1 LAIAAKQVKDM
12 TPENLEK
19 LKQLQQILTQIMI
32 WAKRTFDVV
41 AAWVTQLSWWKF
53 AIFAIVTL
61 ICGGILQENLF
72 SSSDEPTT
80 TVNRPPK
87 RHASDKPRS
96 FTDGDTH
103 VTIDNSGIHIFTDKD
118 KAKENAD
125 EAKTDGDKAREEAD
139 KARDEADK
147 ARAEED
153 KSREEADRAKSAEPA
168 EQAEPAQPAEPAK
181 PAKPAQ
187 PLVTGNKDD
196 IHINLPPEVT
206 KEVSDAIDEEV
217 DAHTKEAEEAAE
229 GYRKKSSAWFMN
241 FVVLLVVGLFGTKA
255 LMGGKKRAEAQ
266 AAQANETAEREALK
280 RQVSEA
286 KMQMMQAQVEPH
298 FLFNTLASVE
308 FLIETDPPRASAM
321 QRSLIQYLRAV
332 LPQMRETAPITNLGR
347 EADMVKAYLNLL
359 KMRMEERLH
368 IEFNVPEGL
377 RSAAFPPM
385 MLQSLVENAI
395 KHGLEP
401 KAEGGTLSVR
411 AEVAHNKL
419 CVIVTDDGMGFG
431 VVPSTSTGLGLQS
444 IRERLKLLHGEQA
457 QLIIVPNTPS
467 GVCSTIEVPYQ
478 LAK

>member
-1 LAIAAKQVKDM
+1 MKPETLETVKQAQQIAAQVM
-12 TPENLEK
+12 VW
-19 LKQLQQILTQIMI
+19 LKRMFDLT
-32 WAKRTFDVV
+32 AT
-41 AAWVTQLSWWKF
+41 WVTQLSWWKF
-53 AIFAIVTL
+53 FLFAILTM
-61 ICGGILQENLF
+61 IAGAILQESLF
-72 SSSDEPTT
+72 STPEDAPTSA
-80 TVNRPPK
+80 PK
-87 RHASDKPRS
+87 RAERLHANSKAHS

-103 VTIDNSGIHIFTDKD
+103 VTIDPSGIHIFTDKD
-118 KAKENAD
+118 KAAKDAD
-125 EAKTDGDKAREEAD
+125 KSKDAEDKAREEQD
-139 KARDEADK
+139 KLAE
-147 ARAEED
+147 EED
-153 KSREEADRAKSAEPA
+153 KAKENADQTKADEDKAKQGVQPVEPVPPVPGA
-168 EQAEPAQPAEPAK
+168 PTAMPAPPAK
-181 PAKPAQ
+181 PAP
-187 PLVTGNKDD
+187 PLITGGKNDF
-196 IHINLPPEVT
+196 HINLPPEVT
-206 KEVSDAIDEEV
+206 KEVGDAIDEEV
-217 DAHTKEAEEAAE
+217 DDALKQQEA
-229 GYRKKSSAWFMN
+229 GSRKKASAWFMN
-241 FVVLLVVGLFGTKA
+241 FVVLLVVCLLGMKS

-266 AAQANETAEREALK
+266 AEIANAAAEREALQ
-280 RQVSEA
+280 RQVTEA

-308 FLIETDPPRASAM
+308 YLIETDPPRASAM

-347 EADMVKAYLNLL
+347 EADMVRAYLNLL

-368 IEFNVPEGL
+368 VDFVVPDGL
-377 RSAAFPPM
+377 RTAAFPPM

-401 KAEGGTLSVR
+401 KAEGGTLTVR

-419 CVIVTDDGMGFG
+419 CVSVTDDGMGFG

>member
-1 LAIAAKQVKDM
+1 M
-12 TPENLEK
+12 TPENLQK
-19 LKQLQQILTQIMI
+19 LKQAQQILTQIMI
-32 WAKRTFDVV
+32 WARRAFDVV
-41 AAWVTQLSWWKF
+41 AGWVTQLSWWKF
-53 AIFAIVTL
+53 FIFASVVL
-61 ICGGILQENLF
+61 ACGGLLQSILF
-72 SSSDEPTT
+72 SSPDDEQPD
-80 TVNRPPK
+80 PK
-87 RHASDKPRS
+87 PKIMRSHQNGKPRS
-96 FTDGDTH
+96 FTDGDKH
-103 VTIDNSGIHIFTDKD
+103 VTIDGNGIHIYSDKGEKD
-118 KAKENAD
+118 K
-125 EAKTDGDKAREEAD
+125 EEAD
-139 KARDEADK
+139 QAKDQNETEKDQNEAEKDRIPPPEPP
-147 ARAEED
+147 APVAPMQEQP
-153 KSREEADRAKSAEPA
+153 EAPAPPA
-168 EQAEPAQPAEPAK
+168 EVAKPDELAKPAAPAK
-181 PAKPAQ
+181 PAP
-187 PLVTGNKDD
+187 PSYTRSKDD

-217 DAHTKEAEEAAE
+217 DAAAAK
-229 GYRKKSSAWFMN
+229 RVAKNSSTWFMN
-241 FVVLLVVGLFGTKA
+241 FVVLLLFVLLGTKA
-255 LMGGKKRAEAQ
+255 LMGGKKRAEVQ
-266 AAQANETAEREALK
+266 AAQANEAAEREALK

-332 LPQMRETAPITNLGR
+332 LPQMREAAPITNLGR
-347 EADMVKAYLNLL
+347 EADMVRAYLNLL
-359 KMRMEERLH
+359 KMRMEERLNV
-368 IEFNVPEGL
+368 EFNVPEGL

-401 KAEGGTLSVR
+401 KTEGGTLSVR

-457 QLIIVPNTPS
+457 QLVIVPNTPS